1 MQHRSV
7 RDKEQAYKDLVRGR
21 KRGFVAFV
29 LRMLL
34 RLASLPYSLVVRIR
48 NLTFDLGLRKPF
60 RSAVPVI
67 SIGNVT
73 VGGTGKTPI
82 VEMIARW
89 CRKEELRVTILSRG
103 YGASD
108 GPNDEALLLEEN
120 LPDVPHL
127 QGAKRAELAKIAVE
141 ELESEVLILD
151 DGMQHRQLARDVE
164 ISLIDAT
171 DPFGGGW
178 LLPGGLLREP
188 TSSLRRANVIVI
200 TRINAVLP
208 EVVAP
213 IQSRLKRIAPQTPII
228 TTKFVPT
235 QFLREGEPAIPVAEL
250 RGKRVV
256 SFCGIGNPD
265 SFEKMIESL
274 GANVADRRTFPD
286 HYSYERKDVVD
297 LAAWIRQSAPDV
309 VLTTQKDAVKL
320 RLSSIGDVP
329 LWALRIETVIEQG
342 ESILDE
348 LLREGLSTRGHSAR

>member
-1 MQHRSV
+1 MHRS
-7 RDKEQAYKDLVRGR
+7 RKDNEQSFKELVRGQ
-21 KRGFVAFV
+21 KRGVVPFM
-29 LRMLL
+29 LRALF
-34 RLASLPYSLVVRIR
+34 RSISLPHSLVVRIR
-48 NLTFDLGLRKPF
+48 NLTFDVGLRQPY
-60 RSAVPVI
+60 RASVPVI

-82 VEMIARW
+82 VEAIARW
-89 CRKEELRVTILSRG
+89 CRKEGYRVTILSRG

-164 ISLIDAT
+164 IVLIDAT

-188 TSSLRRANVIVI
+188 LSSIRRANVIVI
-200 TRINAVLP
+200 TRIDAITREAADKLR
-208 EVVAP
+208 
-213 IQSRLKRIAPQTPII
+213 SRLERLAPRKSILTAQ
-228 TTKFVPT
+228 FLPT
-235 QFLREGEPAIPVAEL
+235 QLIREGDASVPVEQL

-265 SFEKMIESL
+265 SFEKMLESL

-286 HYSYERKDVVD
+286 HYAYGRNDVVD
-297 LAAWIRQSAPDV
+297 LAAWIRQFAPDV
-309 VLTTQKDAVKL
+309 VVTTQKDAVKL

-342 ESILDE
+342 ESILDR
-348 LLREGLSTRGHSAR
+348 LLRERLSTRGHSAR

>member
-1 MQHRSV
+1 MQPGRK
-7 RDKEQAYKDLVRGR
+7 RFNERAFKDLVRGR
-21 KRGFVAFV
+21 KRGLVAFV
-29 LRMLL
+29 FRMLL
-34 RLASLPYSLVVRIR
+34 RLASLPYSAVVRIR

-60 RSAVPVI
+60 HAAVPVI

-89 CRKEELRVTILSRG
+89 CRKEEFRVTILSRG

-127 QGAKRAELAKIAVE
+127 QGAKRAELAKIAFE

-151 DGMQHRQLARDVE
+151 DGMQHRQLARDIE
-164 ISLIDAT
+164 IVLVDAT

-188 TSSLRRANVIVI
+188 TSSLRRANVIII
-200 TRINAVLP
+200 TRIDAVAR
-208 EVVAP
+208 EVVTQ

-256 SFCGIGNPD
+256 SFCGIGNPN

-274 GANVADRRTFPD
+274 GANVAERRTFPD
-286 HYSYERKDVVD
+286 HYAYERKDVVD

-309 VLTTQKDAVKL
+309 VVTTQKDAVKL

-342 ESILDE
+342 ESILDR